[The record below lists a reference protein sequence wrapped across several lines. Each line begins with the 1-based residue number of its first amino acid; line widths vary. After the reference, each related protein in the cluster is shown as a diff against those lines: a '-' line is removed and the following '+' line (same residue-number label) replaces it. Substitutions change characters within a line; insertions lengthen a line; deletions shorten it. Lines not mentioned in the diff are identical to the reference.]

1 MYCIFVNENYL
12 NLAIMKKI
20 LLLFALMMLA
30 FASQAQLL
38 WKVSGNGLSR
48 PSYIMGTYHF
58 APASMMEKIPGM
70 QQALEGCDVV
80 VGEIEKE
87 SMMSAEAQAKMAQAM
102 IAPLDSTLDKLFSPE
117 DLAIVEQVFDKYF
130 GAMGVKLSQMNMLK
144 PNAISVQM
152 QAMQA
157 VKYFPNFNQN
167 ELIDLAVQTAANEM
181 GRPSIGLETIEEQIE
196 LLFNGPLTEQAEGL
210 LEACKKDDLFTVQ
223 SSALV
228 EAYMAQDLNRIEA
241 VFTDPE
247 LGGENAEEMEALIY
261 DRNHSWAEKLHKMMP
276 ERAALVCVGAG
287 HLPGDQGLLQLLRNR
302 GYTVEPM
309 Q

>member
-1 MYCIFVNENYL
+1 
-12 NLAIMKKI
+12 MKKI

-87 SMMSAEAQAKMAQAM
+87 SLLNPESQMLMAQAM
-102 IAPLDSTLDKLFSPE
+102 MAPADSTLDKLFSPE
-117 DLAIVEQVFDKYF
+117 DYAIVEQVFNKYF

-144 PNAISVQM
+144 PSAISLQM

-157 VKYFPNFNQN
+157 VKYFPNFN
-167 ELIDLAVQTAANEM
+167 ESEVIDMAVQTTANEM
-181 GRPSIGLETIEEQIE
+181 GRPSIGLETIEEQTD

-210 LEACKKDDLFTVQ
+210 LDACKKDDLFTVQ
-223 SSALV
+223 SSAIV

-241 VFTDPE
+241 IFTDPE
-247 LGGENAEEMEALIY
+247 LGGEDAEAMDALIY
-261 DRNHSWAEKLHKMMP
+261 NRNRNWAEKLHKMMP
-276 ERAALVCVGAG
+276 ERAALVCVGVG

>member
-1 MYCIFVNENYL
+1 
-12 NLAIMKKI
+12 MKKI
-20 LLLFALMMLA
+20 FLLFALMMLA

>member
-1 MYCIFVNENYL
+1 
-12 NLAIMKKI
+12 MKKI
-20 LLLFALMMLA
+20 FLLFALMMLA

-70 QQALEGCDVV
+70 QQAVEGCDVV

-261 DRNHSWAEKLHKMMP
+261 DRNRSWAEKLHKMMP

>member
-1 MYCIFVNENYL
+1 
-12 NLAIMKKI
+12 MKKI
-20 LLLFALMMLA
+20 FLLFALMMLA

-261 DRNHSWAEKLHKMMP
+261 DRNRNWAEKLHKMMP

>member
-1 MYCIFVNENYL
+1 
-12 NLAIMKKI
+12 MKKI

-87 SMMSAEAQAKMAQAM
+87 SLLNPESQMLMAQAM
-102 IAPLDSTLDKLFSPE
+102 MAPADSTLDKLFSPE
-117 DLAIVEQVFDKYF
+117 DYAIVEQVFNKYF

-144 PNAISVQM
+144 PSAISLQM

-157 VKYFPNFNQN
+157 VKYFPNFN
-167 ELIDLAVQTAANEM
+167 ESEVIDMAVQTTANEM
-181 GRPSIGLETIEEQIE
+181 GRPSIGLETIEEQTD

-210 LEACKKDDLFTVQ
+210 LDACKKDDLFTVQ
-223 SSALV
+223 SSAIV

-241 VFTDPE
+241 IFTDPE
-247 LGGENAEEMEALIY
+247 LGGEDAEAMDALIY
-261 DRNHSWAEKLHKMMP
+261 NRNRNWAEKLHKMMP
-276 ERAALVCVGAG
+276 ERAALVCVGVG
-287 HLPGDQGLLQLLRNR
+287 HLPGDQGLLQLLRDR

>member
-1 MYCIFVNENYL
+1 
-12 NLAIMKKI
+12 
-20 LLLFALMMLA
+20 MMLA

-261 DRNHSWAEKLHKMMP
+261 DRNRSWAEKLHKMMP

>member
-1 MYCIFVNENYL
+1 
-12 NLAIMKKI
+12 
-20 LLLFALMMLA
+20 MMLA

-87 SMMSAEAQAKMAQAM
+87 SLLNPESQMLMAQAM
-102 IAPLDSTLDKLFSPE
+102 MAPADSTLDKLFSPE
-117 DLAIVEQVFDKYF
+117 DYAIVEQVFNKYF

-144 PNAISVQM
+144 PSAISLQM

-157 VKYFPNFNQN
+157 VKYFPNFN
-167 ELIDLAVQTAANEM
+167 ESEVIDMAVQTTANEM
-181 GRPSIGLETIEEQIE
+181 GRPSIGLETIEEQTD

-210 LEACKKDDLFTVQ
+210 LDACKKDDLFTVQ
-223 SSALV
+223 SSAIV

-241 VFTDPE
+241 IFTDPE
-247 LGGENAEEMEALIY
+247 LGGEDAEAMDALIY
-261 DRNHSWAEKLHKMMP
+261 NRNRNWAEKLHKMMP
-276 ERAALVCVGAG
+276 ERAALVCVGVG

>member
-1 MYCIFVNENYL
+1 
-12 NLAIMKKI
+12 MKKI

-261 DRNHSWAEKLHKMMP
+261 DRNRSWAEKLHKMMP

>member
-1 MYCIFVNENYL
+1 
-12 NLAIMKKI
+12 MKKI
-20 LLLFALMMLA
+20 FLLFALMMLA

-117 DLAIVEQVFDKYF
+117 DLAIVEQVFNKYF

-261 DRNHSWAEKLHKMMP
+261 DRNRSWAEKLHKMMP